1 MSEKRFQIKLWL
13 MAVLASLFLFGVTK
27 FIWREVNDALLLVY
41 LIVVFLMNVLI
52 SKIRDLSSRNS
63 SSYK

>member
-1 MSEKRFQIKLWL
+1 MSEKRFEIKLWL